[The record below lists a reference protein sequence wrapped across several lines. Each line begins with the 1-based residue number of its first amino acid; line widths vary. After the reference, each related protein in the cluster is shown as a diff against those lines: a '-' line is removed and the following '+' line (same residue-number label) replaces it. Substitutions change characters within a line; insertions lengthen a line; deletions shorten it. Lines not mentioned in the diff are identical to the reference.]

1 MVAKFVLF
9 VNISLYSII
18 FDMRVNAREQIK
30 LLLGTRGMTMTA
42 LAEAITEKTGERYT
56 LSNLSARMKRGTL
69 SYNEV
74 LTICEI
80 LDYEIEFKS
89 LI

>member
-1 MVAKFVLF
+1 
-9 VNISLYSII
+9 
-18 FDMRVNAREQIK
+18 MRIEAREQIK
-30 LLLGTRGMTMTA
+30 LLLGTRGMTMTS
-42 LAEAITEKTGERYT
+42 LADAISIKTGKKYT
-56 LSNLSARMKRGTL
+56 LSNLSARMKRGIL

-80 LDYEIEFKS
+80 LDYKIEFES

>member
-1 MVAKFVLF
+1 MTSLA
-9 VNISLYSII
+9 NAISI
-18 FDMRVNAREQIK
+18 
-30 LLLGTRGMTMTA
+30 
-42 LAEAITEKTGERYT
+42 KTGKKYT
-56 LSNLSARMKRGTL
+56 LSNLSARMKRGIL